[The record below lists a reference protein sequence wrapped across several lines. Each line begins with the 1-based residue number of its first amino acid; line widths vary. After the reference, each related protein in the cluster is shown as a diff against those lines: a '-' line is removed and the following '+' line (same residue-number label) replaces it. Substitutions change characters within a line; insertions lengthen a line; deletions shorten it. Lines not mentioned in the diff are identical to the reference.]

1 MPEDYDFDGVEFG
14 RQPLKGAARDEP
26 HRKSM
31 KASRLRLK
39 EARGW
44 FPAGDCVR
52 RARSVLSDGAFK
64 LYISISLDADA
75 STGCFE
81 ATHKELAT
89 LLRKS
94 KRIIGVYVREIEA
107 KAVCRVQ
114 PARNQHAG
122 TVFEVCDEYWPYYR
136 IGTTT
141 GGSTP
146 QRHEQ
151 AADTDYQYVAR
162 IRKYFLG
169 LGCVNGSF
177 TPADELFARDLSKR
191 GVAVETVESA
201 MLMAAVRK
209 YNSWLTNGASAPI
222 GSLRYVDPVI
232 GEIQQQPWPSGYRE
246 YLELKLRH
254 LAQRW
259 RESGN
264 GRRDRPQGRSRPPHR
279 PADQQSAGA
288 KK

>member
-1 MPEDYDFDGVEFG
+1 MHEDHNYGVEFG
-14 RQPLKGAARDEP
+14 RPLKGAVPDEP
-26 HRKSM
+26 HGKSM
-31 KASRLRLK
+31 KGSRLRLK
-39 EARGW
+39 EPRGW

-75 STGCFE
+75 STGRFE

-94 KRIIGVYVREIEA
+94 KRIIGVYVHEIEA

-114 PARNQHAG
+114 PARNQHAR
-122 TVFEVCDEYWPYYR
+122 TVFEVFDEYWPYYR
-136 IGTTT
+136 IGGTA

-151 AADTDYQYVAR
+151 AADTNDQYVAR

-177 TPADELFARDLSKR
+177 TPADERFARDLRKS
-191 GVAVETVESA
+191 GVAVESVESA
-201 MLMAAVRK
+201 MLMAAIRK
-209 YNSWLTNGASAPI
+209 YNSWLTKGASTPI
-222 GSLRYVDPVI
+222 ASLRYVQSVI

-246 YLELKLRH
+246 YLEMKLRH
-254 LAQRW
+254 FAQRW

-264 GRRDRPQGRSRPPHR
+264 GRRDRP
-279 PADQQSAGA
+279 
-288 KK
+288 

>member
-1 MPEDYDFDGVEFG
+1 MHEDHDSDAVEFG
-14 RQPLKGAARDEP
+14 GQPLKKVAPDEP
-26 HRKSM
+26 HGESM
-31 KASRLRLK
+31 KRSRLRLK

-75 STGCFE
+75 STGRFE

-114 PARNQHAG
+114 PARNQHAR
-122 TVFEVCDEYWPYYR
+122 TVFEVGDEYWPYYR
-136 IGTTT
+136 IGGTA

-146 QRHEQ
+146 QLHEQ
-151 AADTDYQYVAR
+151 AVDTDYQYVAR

-177 TPADELFARDLSKR
+177 TPADERFARDLRKR
-191 GVAVETVESA
+191 RIAVETVESA

-222 GSLRYVDPVI
+222 ASLRYVESLI
-232 GEIQQQPWPSGYRE
+232 GEIQQQPWPSGYRD
-246 YLELKLRH
+246 YLEMKLH
-254 LAQRW
+254 QLAQRW

-264 GRRDRPQGRSRPPHR
+264 GRQDRP
-279 PADQQSAGA
+279 
-288 KK
+288 